1 MLSLSRGQGN
11 VQGLE
16 ASRQRPRPRTSKC
29 VLEDVLEAK
38 DVLEDS
44 TTACN
49 VYGAHLC
56 FIVFYSFISMLFN
69 CSSFKPTLYA
79 NDSVLALPEKNVNCL
94 QTMLNCELPIINIWL
109 KSNQLSLTVNKT
121 IFLFF
126 TIKAKKK
133 SFQLIKHIETKL

>member
-1 MLSLSRGQGN
+1 MFEDLKPRGKGQGLQN
-11 VQGLE
+11 V
-16 ASRQRPRPRTSKC
+16 SSRTSSRR
-29 VLEDVLEAK
+29 K

-44 TTACN
+44 TSACN
-49 VYGAHLC
+49 VYGAHLR

-94 QTMLNCELPIINIWL
+94 QTMLNCELPTINIWL

-126 TIKAKKK
+126 Y
-133 SFQLIKHIETKL
+133 